1 MLHPSRHGI
10 KTAFIATFLSL
21 AAQTASADVLTS
33 VRPVGLITAAIADG
47 VTDTQILLPDGASP
61 HDYALKPSDLKKSG
75 QRIWLSGSGRSWK
88 PSCKSRFQLFRSK
101 NRLLSVNLSRSDHY
115 C

>member
-1 MLHPSRHGI
+1 MQHQSRHGI

-33 VRPVGLITAAIADG
+33 VRPIGLIAAAVADG

-61 HDYALKPSDLKKSG
+61 HDYALKPSDLKKSV

-101 NRLLSVNLSRSDHY
+101 NRSLSANLSLLNLF